1 MRNEY
6 RVFIQ
11 DPGLSDPLAMSVGIY
26 VWREHDRRLL
36 NPDGTWLPVEEGTH
50 PGPPSFTLPRDV
62 MEAFVEAVDAY
73 KGQPSHAKTEASV
86 LREWLEVERARVD
99 KVLSQ

>member
-1 MRNEY
+1 
-6 RVFIQ
+6 
-11 DPGLSDPLAMSVGIY
+11 
-26 VWREHDRRLL
+26 
-36 NPDGTWLPVEEGTH
+36 
-50 PGPPSFTLPRDV
+50 